1 VAIGGWRNSDPSRR
15 RMTGNGWRGAFVA
28 SSLWLT
34 DQDADIQPATGV
46 YKRAVLGGRGDNP
59 SLVRAVT
66 NTAAGPTA
74 GIQLTRTAGA
84 SGTALAWL
92 TDPLSAVT
100 LTAAAWTAHLWMKES
115 DAAANVAPRVVV
127 TTFAAGTTVLDD
139 MGAVTELT
147 TTTAD
152 IAAATEAATA
162 VSISDGDRLLLRI
175 YADDAASSMAA
186 DHTVTL
192 SYGGTYPRAEGDSY
206 LTTATNDNLTLTAE
220 LPDAT
225 ATSVRRVL
233 REEQATAIEPPV
245 IVRDEEIASAFTR
258 ALTEYTRHRPRV
270 VVAPMSGDGTTYD
283 FPLPRHWIVGF
294 STIERIEHPAGT
306 TSAYQTPTYLDD
318 GDYTIREGVLG
329 GQPTRVLRFPLT
341 TPESGTENILVT
353 YTTRHVHTDELD
365 TVQPQDLEAVCW
377 LAASW
382 VADARSADEADSSSP
397 TINADVVNYREGV
410 TRWARVASRLRDRF
424 EKHIGADNGV
434 TAAGGFVDWDV
445 SPTYGRD
452 FLFHPRRS
460 R

>member
-1 VAIGGWRNSDPSRR
+1 
-15 RMTGNGWRGAFVA
+15 MTGNGWRGAFV
-28 SSLWLT
+28 SVSLWLT

-59 SLVRAVT
+59 SLVRSVT
-66 NTAAGPTA
+66 STAAGPTA
-74 GIQLTRTAGA
+74 GVQLTRTAG
-84 SGTALAWL
+84 GTALAWV

-152 IAAATEAATA
+152 IAAATETATA
-162 VSISDGDRLLLRI
+162 VSVADGDRLLIRI
-175 YADDAASSMAA
+175 YADDAASSMATGY
-186 DHTVTL
+186 TVTL

-206 LTTATNDNLTLTAE
+206 LTTATNDTLTLTDE
-220 LPDAT
+220 LTDAT
-225 ATSVRRVL
+225 ATSIRRVL
-233 REEQATAIEPPV
+233 REEQATAIEPAV
-245 IVRDEEIASAFTR
+245 LIRDEEIASAFTR
-258 ALTEYTRHRPRV
+258 AIAEYTRHRPRV

-294 STIERIEHPAGT
+294 SAIKTIEHPAGT
-306 TSAYQTPTYLDD
+306 TATYQAPTYLGD

-329 GQPTRVLRFPLT
+329 QQPIRSLRFPLT
-341 TPESGTENILVT
+341 APESGTDNILVT

-365 TVQPQDLEAVCW
+365 TIPPQDLEAVCW

-424 EKHIGADNGV
+424 EKHIGVSNGT
-434 TAAGGFVDWDV
+434 TAAGAFVDWDV
-445 SPTYGRD
+445 RPQTGRD
-452 FLFHPRRS
+452 YLFHSNRYR
-460 R
+460 